1 MRIAFLGLGRMG
13 SAMAQHLIDAGHE
26 LSVWNRSPGKADDL
40 VKAGARE
47 AESVADAVGSAEAI
61 VLMLFGPDSVRE
73 VLQQV
78 GSAASPGTLVI
89 DSTTI
94 GRDAAQEFGKLA
106 ADAGL
111 RYIDAPVVGTVTP
124 AQQGTLGI
132 LLGGSESD
140 VEEARPLLETWGDPE
155 KIRYVGQVGAGNAL
169 KTVVNLT
176 LGIAM
181 GGVGEALRL
190 GDDLGIEREV
200 LLATLAQ
207 GPLGFSVGQKRDML
221 ASGKYGPT
229 AFSLELML
237 KDLQIAVD
245 VSRHDLPLAAGTA
258 KYAEEAV
265 TAGHGADD
273 YTALAG
279 HLADEGSA
287 DSS

>member
-13 SAMAQHLIDAGHE
+13 SAMARHLLDAGHE
-26 LSVWNRSPGKADDL
+26 LTVWNRSSGKADDL
-40 VKAGARE
+40 VQAGASE
-47 AESVADAVGSAEAI
+47 AESVADAVRSADVV

-78 GSAASPGTLVI
+78 TDAAPPRTLII

-94 GRDAAQEFGKLA
+94 GRDAAAEFAKLA
-106 ADAGL
+106 DSAGL
-111 RYIDAPVVGTVTP
+111 RYLDAPVVGTVTP

-132 LLGGSESD
+132 LVGGSESD
-140 VEEARPLLETWGDPE
+140 FAEARPLLETWGDPQ
-155 KIRYVGQVGAGNAL
+155 KIRHVGEASAGNAL

-190 GDDLGIEREV
+190 GQDLGLDREV

-221 ASGKYGPT
+221 ASGEYGPT
-229 AFSLELML
+229 AFSLDLML

-245 VSRHDLPLAAGTA
+245 VARHDLPLTAATA
-258 KYAEEAV
+258 AYAQDAI
-265 TAGHGADD
+265 TAGHGDDD

-279 HLADEGSA
+279 YLASEDA
-287 DSS
+287 AASS